1 LDWAVAALA
10 GCAAG
15 VLSGFGIGGGTLLL
29 IYLALLAGVEQ
40 HAAQGIN
47 LAYFLTAAAAALYWH
62 IRNGYVEKR
71 AVLFAAGAG
80 MLTTALS
87 SWAAM
92 QTDTHLLRKCFGLF
106 LIYIALSMLFPRKK
120 DKR

>member
-29 IYLALLAGVEQ
+29 IYL
-40 HAAQGIN
+40 AAQGIN

>member
-1 LDWAVAALA
+1 MDWAIALFA

-29 IYLALLAGVEQ
+29 IYLALIAGVEQ

-47 LAYFLTAAAAALYWH
+47 LAYFLAAAAAALYWH
-62 IRNGYVEKR
+62 IRNGFVDKK
-71 AVLFAAGAG
+71 AVLYAAGAG
-80 MLTTALS
+80 MFTTALS

-92 QTDTHLLRKCFGLF
+92 QTDTNLLRKCFGIF
-106 LIYIALSMLFPRKK
+106 LIYIALSLLLPRKK